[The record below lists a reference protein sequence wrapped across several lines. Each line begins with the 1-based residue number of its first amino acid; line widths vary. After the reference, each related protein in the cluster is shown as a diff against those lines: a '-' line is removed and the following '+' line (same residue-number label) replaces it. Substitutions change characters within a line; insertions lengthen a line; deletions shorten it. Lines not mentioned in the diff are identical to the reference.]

1 MGPHQEDRLLR
12 TRRRPCGEGL
22 MRDTDKVHATAT
34 DAQWGRRERYCYNPP
49 KFVRENVLFLVF
61 STLVSFVANLS
72 ESTSS
77 SFSSRPH
84 HLSRGSE
91 AMF

>member
-22 MRDTDKVHATAT
+22 MRDADRVHATAT
-34 DAQWGRRERYCYNPP
+34 DAQWGEEGEVLLKPP